1 MSATGTLGGFRI
13 AFKQR
18 TDAAVP
24 APRIDSPR
32 ASDCGGR
39 MRTIQAGKALTLAP
53 WRRWTV
59 VSGHL
64 WLTHKDDSRDV
75 FPRAGASFESGKWSV
90 VEALSDTVLLESGI
104 GT

>member
-1 MSATGTLGGFRI
+1 MSATETLGGFRI
-13 AFKQR
+13 AFKQG

-24 APRIDSPR
+24 TRRIDSPR
-32 ASDCGGR
+32 ASDCGGWI
-39 MRTIQAGKALTLAP
+39 RTIKAGKALTLLP

-64 WLTHKDDSRDV
+64 WLTHNNDSRDV
-75 FPRAGASFESGKWSV
+75 FPRAGTCFESGEWSV